1 MHKKGALMFAF
12 ELQFLK
18 WLESIRT
25 GFFTTL
31 FEGITILGEETLVI
45 LFVVALWFAVDSRL
59 AQKVFFVTIC
69 STGLNGIV
77 KNIAKVPRPF
87 DKGVLPVRKETA
99 TGFSFPSG
107 HTQSFSTWST
117 LFAIQYKKKWLTA
130 LVAVFI
136 PLVAFSRLYLG
147 VHYPTDVIVGAALG
161 VGMAFLGDY
170 LFERVKDVKKLYL
183 AVFLIFAPFIVY
195 FLIVAHERFAG
206 FFKAFGMLG
215 GLTLIAFLQEKS
227 KPLSYDVPWWKKL
240 LRIVIGV
247 ALAFALKEGLKIFET
262 GGVHVDL
269 VLDTLRYF
277 VVVFAVGYLC
287 PLLFQKIKL

>member
-1 MHKKGALMFAF
+1 MFAF

-18 WLESIRT
+18 WLEAMRT
-25 GFFTTL
+25 GFLTAL

-69 STGLNGIV
+69 STGVNGIV
-77 KNIAKVPRPF
+77 KNIAQVPRPF
-87 DKGVLPVRKETA
+87 DRGVVPVREKTA

-117 LFAIQYKKKWLTA
+117 LFAIKFKKKWLTA

-136 PLVAFSRLYLG
+136 ALVAFSRLYLG
-147 VHYPTDVIVGAALG
+147 VHYPSDVIVGAALG

-170 LFERVKDVKKLYL
+170 LFERFKDVKKLYV
-183 AVFLIFAPFIVY
+183 AVLIIFAPFIIY

-206 FFKAFGMLG
+206 FFKAFGMMG
-215 GLTLIAFLQEKS
+215 GLTLIAFLEEKGE
-227 KPLSYDVPWWKKL
+227 PLSYDVAWWKKL

-262 GGVHVDL
+262 GGVYVDL
-269 VLDTLRYF
+269 VLDALRYF
-277 VVVFAVGYLC
+277 VVVFAVGFLC
-287 PLLFQKIKL
+287 PLLFKKIKL